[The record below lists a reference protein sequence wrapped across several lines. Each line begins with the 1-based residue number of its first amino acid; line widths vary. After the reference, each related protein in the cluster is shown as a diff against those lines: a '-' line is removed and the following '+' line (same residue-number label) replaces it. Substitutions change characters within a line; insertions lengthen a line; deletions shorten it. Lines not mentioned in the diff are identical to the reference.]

1 MNLKKKTIISV
12 CLFVAIF
19 GGLLIT
25 ATFTDMAVS
34 RFLTQFSLPQGQYYA
49 DDIFGVV
56 FETIGTS
63 PEFFVGA
70 LAVQIILIYVTRFW
84 EKKALKSFL
93 QAIFLISICG
103 LYCAWFKEM
112 FDYIFRHF
120 DTVDGNRPAF
130 IWGVIAFLGILTT
143 VFATL
148 AVNNFSDDSIKKLLK
163 FSIVTIIAM
172 IAAVLTV
179 QIIKNPMGRMRYRA
193 MNTIN
198 DFSGYTR
205 WYVANGQPD
214 KEMMRTLFGT
224 TDAYKSF
231 PSGHTRAAAATFYFT
246 TLVDV
251 LGVKSKRKRAAVW
264 IGAFLFTALVAVSR
278 IMVGAHFFSDVL
290 IGGTIGFLYVIISKE
305 FFICGCSHIKSL
317 SRK

>member
-1 MNLKKKTIISV
+1 MSLKKRTVISV
-12 CLFVAIF
+12 CLFMLIF

-25 ATFTDMAVS
+25 ATFTDLQVS
-34 RFLTQFSLPQGQYYA
+34 SFLTKFSLPEGQYYA

-63 PEFFVGA
+63 PEYFIGA
-70 LAVQIILIYVTRFW
+70 FAAQIILIYITRFW
-84 EKKALKSFL
+84 ENKAFKTIL
-93 QAIFLISICG
+93 QAVCIMGICA
-103 LYCAWFKEM
+103 LYSAWFKEM

-130 IWGVIAFLGILTT
+130 IWGVVAFLGILTT

-148 AVNNFSDDSIKKLLK
+148 AVNNFSDDSIKRLLK
-163 FSIVTIIAM
+163 FSYVTLFAM

-179 QIIKNPMGRMRYRA
+179 QIIKEPMGRMRYRA

-198 DFSGYTR
+198 DFSRYTR

-231 PSGHTRAAAATFYFT
+231 PSGHTRAAAATFYLT
-246 TLVDV
+246 TLVDI
-251 LGVKSKRKRAAVW
+251 LDVKSKWKKASVW
-264 IGAFLFTALVAVSR
+264 IGSFLFTALVAVSR

-317 SRK
+317 FRK